1 MARAAENMGKIR
13 VALAGIGNN
22 ASSFVQGMRYY
33 KNSDA
38 ERRPGLIHYDIG
50 GYKLSDFEL
59 VAAFD
64 VDRNKVGKDVSEAIF
79 TLPTNT
85 PKWIEV
91 PKLGVEVMMGPI
103 KDSLDG
109 ETIKTVVKPADR
121 KPVDVADVLSKTRA
135 DVLVNFLPTGSV
147 EAVRAYADACLKEAK
162 VGFCNGMPTFV
173 ANDAEYAKIAE
184 KNRVP
189 LIGDDTKSQVGGS
202 YLNRGLAKLMA
213 DRGVRVTKSYQVNI
227 GGDMDFFNMEDTK
240 RVASKHKSKTASVK
254 SSIPYDFE
262 FYNHNGYIPWLG
274 ATKICYIRIEGLNY
288 GGNMMTIDAKLR
300 VIDSTNSVACMVDAV
315 RCCKLAQDRGIG
327 GVLLSP
333 SAYYC
338 KQPPEQLPDDQAR
351 ARLEEFIAGKRQR

>member
-1 MARAAENMGKIR
+1 MGKIR

-22 ASSFVQGMRYY
+22 ASSFVQGMFYY
-33 KNSDA
+33 KNSDS
-38 ERRPGLIHYDIG
+38 EKRPGLIHYELG

-64 VDRNKVGKDVSEAIF
+64 VDKNKVGRDLSEAIF
-79 TLPTNT
+79 TPPTNT
-85 PKWIEV
+85 PKWVEV
-91 PKLGVEVMMGPI
+91 PRLDVEVMMGPV

-121 KPVDVADVLSKTRA
+121 EPVDLADVLKKTRA

-147 EAVRAYADACLKEAK
+147 EAVRAYADACLKDAK
-162 VGFCNGMPTFV
+162 VAFCNGMPTSV
-173 ANDAEYAKIAE
+173 ANDPEYANIAE
-184 KNRVP
+184 RNRVP

-240 RVASKHKSKTASVK
+240 RVASKHKTKTASVK

-274 ATKICYIRIEGLNY
+274 ATKICYVRIEGLNY
-288 GGNMMTIDAKLR
+288 GGNMITIDAKLR
-300 VIDSTNSVACMVDAV
+300 VIDSTNSVACIIDEV
-315 RCCKLAQDRGIG
+315 RCCKLAKDRGIG
-327 GVLLSP
+327 GVLLSA

-338 KQPPEQLPDDQAR
+338 KHPPEQLPDDEAR
-351 ARLEEFIAGKRQR
+351 TRLEGFIAGKRQR

>member
-1 MARAAENMGKIR
+1 MGKIR

-22 ASSFVQGMRYY
+22 ASSFVQGMFYY
-33 KNSDA
+33 KNSDS
-38 ERRPGLIHYDIG
+38 EKRPGLIHYELG

-64 VDRNKVGKDVSEAIF
+64 VDKNKVGRDLSEAIF
-79 TLPTNT
+79 TPPTNT
-85 PKWIEV
+85 PKWVEV
-91 PKLGVEVMMGPI
+91 PRLDVEVMMGPV

-121 KPVDVADVLSKTRA
+121 EPVDLADVLKKTRA

-147 EAVRAYADACLKEAK
+147 EAVRAYADACLKDAK
-162 VGFCNGMPTFV
+162 VAFCNGMPTSV
-173 ANDAEYAKIAE
+173 ANDPEYANIAE
-184 KNRVP
+184 RNRVP

-240 RVASKHKSKTASVK
+240 RVASKHKTKTASVK

-274 ATKICYIRIEGLNY
+274 ATKICYVRIEGLNY
-288 GGNMMTIDAKLR
+288 GGNMITIDAKLR
-300 VIDSTNSVACMVDAV
+300 VIDSTNSVACIIDEV
-315 RCCKLAQDRGIG
+315 RCCKLAKDRGIG
-327 GVLLSP
+327 GVLLSA

-338 KQPPEQLPDDQAR
+338 KHPPEQLPDDEAR
-351 ARLEEFIAGKRQR
+351 TRLEGFMAGKRQR

>member
-1 MARAAENMGKIR
+1 MGKIR

-22 ASSFVQGMRYY
+22 ASSFVQGMQYY
-33 KNSDA
+33 KNSGA
-38 ERRPGLIHYDIG
+38 EKLPGLIHYELG

-64 VDRNKVGKDVSEAIF
+64 VDRNKVGRDVSEAIF

-109 ETIKTVVKPADR
+109 ETIGTVVRPSDR
-121 KPVDVADVLSKTRA
+121 EPVDLADVLKKTRV

-147 EAVRAYADACLKEAK
+147 EAVRAYADACLKDAR
-162 VGFCNGMPTFV
+162 VAFCNGMPTSV
-173 ANDAEYAKIAE
+173 ANDSEYANIAE
-184 KNRVP
+184 RNRVP
-189 LIGDDTKSQVGGS
+189 LIGDDTKSQVGGA

-240 RVASKHKSKTASVK
+240 RVASKHKTKTASVK

-274 ATKICYIRIEGLNY
+274 ATKICYVRIEGLNY
-288 GGNMMTIDAKLR
+288 GGNMITIDAKLR
-300 VIDSTNSVACMVDAV
+300 VIDSTNSVACIIDEV
-315 RCCKLAQDRGIG
+315 RCCKLAKDRGIG

-338 KQPPEQLPDDQAR
+338 KHPPEQLPDDEAR
-351 ARLEEFIAGKRQR
+351 TRLEGFIAGKRQR